1 MKVNILI
8 ADDDSSI
15 RSLLKFILTKE
26 GYIVYEAADGEQ
38 ASHILTQSHIH
49 LAVID
54 IMMPIKNG
62 LELCQEIRHQYDIPI
77 LLLTA
82 KGELIDKEKGYSSG
96 TDDYLVKPFEPKELL
111 FRIKALLRRYQ
122 LVFSNYIR
130 LGDITIDRESYVVK
144 HESTIIDLPLKEFQ
158 LLTQL
163 AENAGRIYTRD
174 QLIQLIWGIDYS
186 GDTRTVDVHIK
197 RLRERFAPYDNQF
210 IITTVRG
217 LGYKLEVLA

>member
-1 MKVNILI
+1 MKINILI

-15 RSLLKFILTKE
+15 RSLLKFILSKE
-26 GYIVYEAADGEQ
+26 GYNVYEAIHGED
-38 ASHILTQSHIH
+38 ASHILAHSQIH

-54 IMMPIKNG
+54 IMMPFKNG
-62 LELCQEIRHQYDIPI
+62 LELCQEIRHLYDIPI

-96 TDDYLVKPFEPKELL
+96 TDDYLVKPFEPKELI

-122 LVFSNYIR
+122 LISPNFIR
-130 LGDITIDRESYVVK
+130 MGDIIIDRESYVVK
-144 HESTIIDLPLKEFQ
+144 HGNTIIDLPLKEFQ
-158 LLTQL
+158 LFAQL
-163 AENAGRIYTRD
+163 ASNTGRIYTRD

-217 LGYKLEVLA
+217 LGYKLEVLV